1 LPVKGFRRV
10 VGLLMAGGSL
20 GLAGLVLAQGTGYE
34 LIGYRV
40 GTGGLAVGQGGSYS
54 LTAAAGRW
62 EAGVVSGG
70 AYTLSGGADWV
81 PGVSS
86 PNPPPVGPSPQRLF
100 LPAIS
105 RR

>member
-1 LPVKGFRRV
+1 LLVKGFRRV

-40 GTGGLAVGQGGSYS
+40 GVGGLAASQGASYS
-54 LTAAAGRW
+54 LTAAAGLW
-62 EAGVVSGG
+62 DAGVISGG
-70 AYTLSGGADWV
+70 VYTLSGAAGWV
-81 PGVSS
+81 RAVSG